1 MQSQHS
7 FIQGIQKN
15 KSKSKLYDR
24 RACKTKVN
32 CSQYLSFNVNKHGT
46 LHCPA
51 TSLKR
56 IIFCLASSAET
67 KVFFSFGLTWELR
80 RKEAFSNNLKQTFW
94 WVIFSWY
101 KMKSCKWYEY
111 LLRFVNFKISPCFF
125 SMCVFFHEHSQFA
138 EQQRKREAISLTLL
152 FHFLPEC
159 INTETLV
166 VDGLT
171 TCGNQILSRM
181 CNFLQRM
188 MKMVS
193 SQS

>member
-46 LHCPA
+46 LNCPA

-67 KVFFSFGLTWELR
+67 KGFFSFGLTWELR
-80 RKEAFSNNLKQTFW
+80 RKEAFSNNFKQTFW

-101 KMKSCKWYEY
+101 KMKSCKCYEY
-111 LLRFVNFKISPCFF
+111 FLRFVEFKISPCFF
-125 SMCVFFHEHSQFA
+125 FPCGFSFPNIHNSQNN
-138 EQQRKREAISLTLL
+138 RGRGRL
-152 FHFLPEC
+152 FL
-159 INTETLV
+159 
-166 VDGLT
+166 
-171 TCGNQILSRM
+171 
-181 CNFLQRM
+181 
-188 MKMVS
+188 
-193 SQS
+193 